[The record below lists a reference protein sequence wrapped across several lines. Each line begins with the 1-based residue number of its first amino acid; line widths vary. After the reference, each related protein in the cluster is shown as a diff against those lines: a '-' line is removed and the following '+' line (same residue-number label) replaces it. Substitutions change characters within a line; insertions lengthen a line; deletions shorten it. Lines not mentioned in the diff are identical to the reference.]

1 MQPRFAPLASICSA
15 LALYSS
21 TALLACGDHSR
32 SHDVDHEDDAAVRP
46 SVLPPKPHDGG
57 DDQGSSSSGAMRD
70 GGGRDAMMDASVSH
84 HDGGAKRD
92 ASDGPLPEED
102 DMDGGDDVATGMD
115 AGKDASAP
123 PRKDCDGKPGA
134 PGDTTRM
141 YQGRDYI
148 VHIPANVYPD
158 TAVPVVFAVHGA
170 GGTGMDMQAGSQFD
184 VLADQDGF
192 VTVYPN
198 GGTGSGPW
206 NVGRNACPPGGL
218 ISTTSDDFAYFEHM
232 LADVEQDQCINR
244 QQVFVFGFSMGG
256 YFSHHIGCQRGGD
269 LVRAVA
275 PHSGGTYAGDC
286 PGAPVPIMMLHGDSD
301 SLIPLSCDQTA
312 RDRWVERN
320 GCAKDFDTVDIT
332 GGHCEWSRGC
342 PANGQVVL
350 CIFNGLDH
358 QWAYPPM
365 YDHSSLL
372 IWSFFRSYL

>member
-1 MQPRFAPLASICSA
+1 MQPRFAPLAFICGA
-15 LALYSS
+15 LALCSS
-21 TALLACGDHSR
+21 GALLACSDHSHA
-32 SHDVDHEDDAAVRP
+32 HDLDREDDAAVRP
-46 SVLPPKPHDGG
+46 SVLPPKLQDGG
-57 DDQGSSSSGAMRD
+57 DDPNSGSSGAMRD
-70 GGGRDAMMDASVSH
+70 GGRRDDGMMDASVRLR
-84 HDGGAKRD
+84 DGGTKRD
-92 ASDGPLPEED
+92 ASSGPIAEED
-102 DMDGGDDVATGMD
+102 DDDGGTDVATGMD
-115 AGKDASAP
+115 AGNVPP
-123 PRKDCDGKPGA
+123 PRKDCDGKLGA
-134 PGDTTRM
+134 PGDTTRT

-148 VHIPANVYPD
+148 VHIPASVYPD

-170 GGTGMDMQAGSQFD
+170 GGTGMDMQVGSQFD

-192 VTVYPN
+192 VTIYPN

-232 LADVEQDQCINR
+232 LDDVEQDQCINR
-244 QQVFVFGFSMGG
+244 KQVFVFGFSMGG

-301 SLIPLSCDQTA
+301 SLIPLSCDETA

-320 GCAKDFDTVDIT
+320 GCAKDFDTIDIT